1 MRGQFDD
8 VCYCCCCFLVFT
20 CFQGVGAKKG
30 WLLSLFLSKA
40 ALLLQNKKKLIPLIS
55 LLSLRCGKKDKTLVG
70 DNQNVCVS

>member
-40 ALLLQNKKKLIPLIS
+40 ALLLQNKKKAHPPDLS
-55 LLSLRCGKKDKTLVG
+55 LLSPLREKR
-70 DNQNVCVS
+70 QNAGW